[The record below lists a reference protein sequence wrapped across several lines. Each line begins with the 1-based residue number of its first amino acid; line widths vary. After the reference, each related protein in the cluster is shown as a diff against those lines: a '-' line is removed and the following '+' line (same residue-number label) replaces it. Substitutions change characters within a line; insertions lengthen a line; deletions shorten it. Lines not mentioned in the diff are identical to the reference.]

1 MKSKEVS
8 YFSTGKDEGLF
19 IGEAEL
25 ELIAIHESI
34 SNKNSI
40 IIGKPSKAEKH
51 LLKKEIHDKYCGNS
65 M

>member
-8 YFSTGKDEGLF
+8 YFSTCKDEGLF

-25 ELIAIHESI
+25 ELIAIHESY
-34 SNKNSI
+34 SDKNTI
-40 IIGKPSKAEKH
+40 IIGKPGKVEKK
-51 LLKKEIHDKYCGNS
+51 LLKKEIHDRYCRNS